1 MWLFLIL
8 IVCIIIYFIWI
19 RKFKVPKTGSLVLIT
34 GGVKC
39 GKSTL
44 SVHIVQKNYKRNL
57 RHVKFV
63 NFFRTIFRKELL
75 EEPLIYS
82 NVPLNTLPYVPITY
96 DLLLRKTRFRK
107 GSIVYIQEASLV
119 ADSQLVKNM
128 ELNNEM
134 LIFYK
139 LIGHELGEG
148 GTMVVDTQVISDL
161 HYSIKRSCSQ
171 YFYVHHSKS
180 LFLLPWVVVYLR
192 ELMYSEDSATNV
204 INTDLEDDLKKVLVP
219 KKVWKLFDAYAYS
232 SLTDYLSIEDNV
244 VEAVSLKVNPKD
256 FVTFN
261 PYRKE
266 QFKKYAEKNN

>member
-1 MWLFLIL
+1 MVLFLL
-8 IVCIIIYFIWI
+8 LVVLVVIYFVWV

-44 SVHIVQKNYKRNL
+44 SLHIVEKNYKRNS
-57 RHVKFV
+57 RRVKFL
-63 NFFRTIFRKELL
+63 NFFRKIFKKDLY

-82 NVPLNTLPYVPITY
+82 NVPLTLPYVKITY
-96 DLLLRKTRFRK
+96 DLLLRKTRFAK

-139 LIGHELGEG
+139 LIGHELGAG

-171 YFYVHHSKS
+171 YFYVHHSHP
-180 LFLLPWVVVYLR
+180 LFILPWVVIYLR
-192 ELMYSEDSATNV
+192 EMMYSEDSSSNV
-204 INTDLEDDLKKVLVP
+204 INSDLEDDLKKVLVP

-232 SLTDYLSIEDNV
+232 SLTDDLK
-244 VEAVSLKVNPKD
+244 VEATLTEADTLKVDASD
-256 FVTFN
+256 FITFN

-266 QFKKYAEKNN
+266 QFKNYAKKNN

>member
-1 MWLFLIL
+1 MWLFIIL
-8 IVCIIIYFIWI
+8 IILVIVYFVWI
-19 RKFKVPKTGSLVLIT
+19 RKFKVPKVGSLVLIT

-44 SVHIVQKNYKRNL
+44 SVHMVNKNYKRNL
-57 RHVKFV
+57 RYVKFH
-63 NFFRTIFRKELL
+63 NFFRNIFKRELL
-75 EEPLIYS
+75 EEPLVYS
-82 NVPLNTLPYVPITY
+82 NVPLNMPYVPITY
-96 DLLLRKTRFRK
+96 DLLMRKTRFRK

-139 LIGHELGEG
+139 LIGHELGAG
-148 GTMVVDTQVISDL
+148 GTMIVDTQVISDL

-171 YFYVHHSKS
+171 YFYVHHCQP
-180 LFLLPWVVVYLR
+180 LFILPFIVVYLR
-192 ELMYSEDSATNV
+192 EMMYSEDSASNV
-204 INTDLEDDLKKVLVP
+204 VNSDLEDDLKKVLIP
-219 KKVWKLFDAYAYS
+219 KKTWKLFDSEAYS
-232 SLTDYLSIEDNV
+232 SLTDELDIEASEV
-244 VEAVSLKVNPKD
+244 LPESLKVKPED

-266 QFKKYAEKNN
+266 QFKNYAKKKH